1 MKTKRSTLCDE
12 KQMARRCSCRRPSV
26 MATRSLPVANARVSS
41 LGLSIVAAF
50 YIAIVP
56 NTATATEGGGT
67 SKALGVDNVMAGI
80 MPPPGL
86 QLTNFLAFYTAGHT
100 LDSSGND
107 RAGLSNF
114 DLFVTAETLRFRYV
128 WPGVKLF
135 GADVETR
142 VGFNAVTDVDVSF
155 NVQTPFG
162 RSHREDATTAV
173 GDALLGVILGWHGKR
188 FHQMLGPEFFLPT
201 GDFDKNR
208 LANTG
213 RGYYAI
219 GPSYWFTWFPIDEIE
234 VSGALIYLIN
244 LENPDTNY
252 SSGHELSFDYLLG
265 YELTRG
271 WQIGANGYLYKQ
283 VMDDEQ
289 NGRVVGD
296 GNRGQVVAVGPFI
309 RYHPSKNWGITLK
322 WQHEELVENRT
333 AGERIFLQVMVQLF

>member
-1 MKTKRSTLCDE
+1 MRTKQRTLCDE
-12 KQMARRCSCRRPSV
+12 KQIIALRF
-26 MATRSLPVANARVSS
+26 LPNVNARVSS
-41 LGLSIVAAF
+41 LGLSLVVAF

-86 QLTNFLAFYTAGHT
+86 QFTNFLAFYTAGRT

-114 DLFVTAETLRFRYV
+114 DLFVTAETIRLRYV
-128 WPGVKLF
+128 WPGIKFL
-135 GADVETR
+135 GADVEAR

-155 NVQTPFG
+155 DVRTPFG
-162 RSHREDATTAV
+162 RIHREDSTTAV
-173 GDALLGVILGWHGKR
+173 GDALLGVILGWHSER

-201 GDFDKNR
+201 GDFDKTR

-219 GPSYWFTWFPIDEIE
+219 GPSYWFTWLPIDQIE

-244 LENPDTNY
+244 FENPDTNY
-252 SSGHELSFDYLLG
+252 SSGHELSFDYLVG
-265 YELTRG
+265 YELLPG
-271 WQIGANGYLYKQ
+271 WQIGANGYAYKQ
-283 VMDDEQ
+283 IMDDEQ

-296 GNRGQVVAVGPFI
+296 GNRGQVVGVGPFI
-309 RYHPSKNWGITLK
+309 RYHASKNWGLTLK

-333 AGERIFLQVMVQLF
+333 TGERIILQFMAQF